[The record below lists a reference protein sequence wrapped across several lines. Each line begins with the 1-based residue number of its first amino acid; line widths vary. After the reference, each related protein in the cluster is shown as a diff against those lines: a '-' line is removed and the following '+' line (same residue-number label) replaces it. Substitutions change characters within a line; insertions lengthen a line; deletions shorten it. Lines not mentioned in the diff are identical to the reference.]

1 MRGEIL
7 RAHLLHSHHLPARA
21 AWSMREGDAAEDGN
35 KPSIA
40 RSLHPRSLSFSFSV
54 SSFSYGTGQ
63 CFFSKKLLWRMFSHC
78 GEKRKKKNSVRIV
91 QRLFSRNFST
101 WRILFSGNGE
111 RRKTHEKYVIFSKFF
126 AIFRNKNN

>member
-1 MRGEIL
+1 
-7 RAHLLHSHHLPARA
+7 
-21 AWSMREGDAAEDGN
+21 MREGDAAEDGN

-63 CFFSKKLLWRMFSHC
+63 CFFSKKLLWR
-78 GEKRKKKNSVRIV
+78 KTKKKNPVRIV

-101 WRILFSGNGE
+101 WRILFSGNRE

-126 AIFRNKNN
+126 AIFQNKNN

>member
-1 MRGEIL
+1 
-7 RAHLLHSHHLPARA
+7 
-21 AWSMREGDAAEDGN
+21 MREGDAAETGN

-54 SSFSYGTGQ
+54 SSFSYGTGH
-63 CFFSKKLLWRMFSHC
+63 CFFQKKYC
-78 GEKRKKKNSVRIV
+78 GERFRILATNEKKNPVRIV

-111 RRKTHEKYVIFSKFF
+111 RRKTHEKYVIFSKFL